1 VTAARAAALGAL
13 LVAVVVVAVL
23 LLSGGSTT
31 TYHLRF
37 INAGQLVK
45 DDDVQIGGRRVGSV
59 RAITLIDNNQA
70 DIKIALDNA
79 YAPLHEGTTA
89 IIRATSLSGIANRY
103 IALTPGP
110 NNRPKLDDGAMLLG
124 DSTTSIVDLD
134 QIFDTLNART
144 RKSLEEVIQGSATW
158 YDNRGKQANAAAKYF
173 NPALSSSRRLV
184 NQVIANQQTFQD
196 FLRSSSR
203 VTTALA
209 QRAPTITALVS
220 NANTTAAAIGD
231 ENASLARALGLL
243 PGTLR
248 KANSTFVDLRS
259 TLDDLDTLVNA
270 SKPATKDLAKF
281 LQQLQPLLARA
292 RPTISDLSDAVR
304 LPGPANDF
312 TNILQQAP
320 ALENA
325 ARPAFAHSIAALQ
338 QSTPVLKFIRPYTP
352 EFVGWLR
359 DFGQVAAPYDAN
371 GHYARISPAFNNY
384 QYKETPSGPQLTPT
398 NPVDDKLTG
407 YQTGITNRCPG
418 SASQAPTDGSAPWP
432 DTGGTLDCNPNL
444 VPPGP

>member
-1 VTAARAAALGAL
+1 MEMVAVARAEGFTAWAALPLRLKLLGLAGTVFLVELAL
-13 LVAVVVVAVL
+13 RHFARD
-23 LLSGGSTT
+23 S
-31 TYHLRF
+31 R
-37 INAGQLVK
+37 
-45 DDDVQIGGRRVGSV
+45 
-59 RAITLIDNNQA
+59 
-70 DIKIALDNA
+70 A
-79 YAPLHEGTTA
+79 YA
-89 IIRATSLSGIANRY
+89 R
-103 IALTPGP
+103 
-110 NNRPKLDDGAMLLG
+110 
-124 DSTTSIVDLD
+124 
-134 QIFDTLNART
+134 
-144 RKSLEEVIQGSATW
+144 W
-158 YDNRGKQANAAAKYF
+158 
-173 NPALSSSRRLV
+173 
-184 NQVIANQQTFQD
+184 
-196 FLRSSSR
+196 
-203 VTTALA
+203 TALF
-209 QRAPTITALVS
+209 TA
-220 NANTTAAAIGD
+220 
-231 ENASLARALGLL
+231 
-243 PGTLR
+243 
-248 KANSTFVDLRS
+248 
-259 TLDDLDTLVNA
+259 VNRQGVV
-270 SKPATKDLAKF
+270 F
-281 LQQLQPLLARA
+281 LWP
-292 RPTISDLSDAVR
+292 VR